1 MRRAAELDAGAIP
14 PARRM
19 PVSAPA
25 RARRAAS
32 AAAAAAALAACGRDP
47 VSPPGAAARTFLDTT
62 LVVSQQARAYYG
74 DTVSAFENEVFYWRD
89 RVDWARHAADVRAR
103 VAAART
109 HGDLWRAAEA
119 SIDPWLVEAPA
130 DGEDLHSA
138 FFPPDQAPGLVD
150 SPADTTR
157 KHLVVGDTLRRDLA
171 PGPGR
176 VAYLWFPH
184 YAGKNSG
191 GRVDST
197 QAAIRALDQSTPC
210 GWVLD
215 QRFNYGGD
223 IAAMLS
229 GLSPLIGDAP
239 AGSSQNGLGGFVFA
253 DNSRGVLYLQNGRV
267 GIYNP
272 ATGQRSAY
280 GVRPTTQYAQRRPNT
295 PVAILLSG
303 ITASAGELT
312 TIAFRGSQVPYRTF
326 GENTL
331 GLTTGPIGTYLLPD
345 SGYLNITASVM
356 FDRLGRRY
364 GDVLTPDEPVAGP
377 GWRTLTPGRVLRDG
391 DPVLAAAVRWL
402 QAQPSC
408 TGAPVAS
415 RGTDGARPAPAAAAA
430 ALPGEVKP
438 SPLIER
444 LSRYFLPRGGQRA
457 LVTR

>member
-1 MRRAAELDAGAIP
+1 MTRVAEPDAGAGP
-14 PARRM
+14 HPRRM
-19 PVSAPA
+19 PVPAPA
-25 RARRAAS
+25 RARRAAF
-32 AAAAAAALAACGRDP
+32 AAAAAAVALAACGRDP
-47 VSPPGAAARTFLDTT
+47 VSPSSGGFLTST
-62 LVVSQQARAYYG
+62 PVASRQARAYYG
-74 DTVSAFENEVFYWRD
+74 DSLLAFENEVFYWRD
-89 RVDWARHAADVRAR
+89 RVDWTRQSADVRAR

-119 SIDPWLVEAPA
+119 SIDPWLVDAPA
-130 DGEDLHSA
+130 EGQDLHSA
-138 FFPPDQAPGLVD
+138 FFPPDEAPGLVD
-150 SPADTTR
+150 SPADTGR
-157 KHLVVGDTLRRDLA
+157 RYLVVGDTLRRDLA

-176 VAYLWFPH
+176 LAYLWFPNF
-184 YAGKNSG
+184 AGKNDV

-197 QAAIRALDQSTPC
+197 QAAIRALDQSAPC

-229 GLSPLIGDAP
+229 GLSPIIGNAP
-239 AGSSQNGLGGFVFA
+239 AGAAQNGLGGFVFA
-253 DNSRGVLYLQNGRV
+253 DSSRGILYLQDGRV
-267 GIYNP
+267 GTYDP
-272 ATGQRSAY
+272 ASGRRFAY
-280 GVRPTTQYAQRRPNT
+280 GVRPTTQYTQRRPNT

-303 ITASAGELT
+303 VTASAGELI
-312 TIAFRGSQVPYRTF
+312 TIAFRGGQVPYRTF

-377 GWRTLTPGRVLRDG
+377 AWRTLTPGGVLRNG

-402 QAQPSC
+402 QTQPSC
-408 TGAPVAS
+408 TGAPLAS
-415 RGTDGARPAPAAAAA
+415 RGVDASRPARSVTPA
-430 ALPGEVKP
+430 ALPGQVKP
-438 SPLIER
+438 SPFTER
-444 LSRYFLPRGGQRA
+444 LSRYFLPRGGRQA